1 MVRVSLGVPSP
12 GCRFEKKARAVA
24 ILDLYR
30 AGTRTMIILFN
41 PRATKP
47 RNRRF
52 PLSIMAL
59 AAVLEGREE
68 YQIVDGN
75 VDENP
80 TQTILDLIRDN
91 DVELLG
97 VTVMPGPQMASAMTS
112 CQEIRRQCPKVPIV
126 WGGYFPSTY
135 SDASLNAR
143 YVDYVV
149 RGQGEDTLLELIAA
163 LRGQRSLDGILGLS
177 YKDFFGLHRH
187 NPERLMKGP
196 DLFPWSPF
204 HRVPVEK
211 YLRPSFFGRRTAAH
225 HASMGCPFRCSF
237 CGVHALYGNREL
249 AESPERTEAIL
260 RHLKTRYGA
269 DSVQFYDMNFFL
281 KESHARELVD
291 RLAALGLRWW
301 CEARIDTF
309 NRYSDATLEAIRR
322 AGCAMIFFGA
332 ESGSDWVL
340 KEMQKDI
347 TTEQTLSVARR
358 IRQFGII
365 PEFSFV
371 IGNPRDPERDTRET
385 LEFIRKVKR
394 INRQSEIIIYHYTPV
409 PQRTAMY
416 GNVDGQMFFPST
428 PEEWASKP
436 WMDFTLRI
444 DPNTPWQKR
453 KTKKLIDN
461 FEVVINSRWPTVQ
474 DIRAPR
480 WGRVL
485 LKTLGSWRYALRAYA
500 FPKELRWAQ
509 QFITL
514 RKPKQESL

>member
-1 MVRVSLGVPSP
+1 
-12 GCRFEKKARAVA
+12 
-24 ILDLYR
+24 
-30 AGTRTMIILFN
+30 MIILFN

-52 PLSIMAL
+52 PLSVMAL
-59 AAVLEGREE
+59 TAVLEGREE

-75 VDENP
+75 LDDNP
-80 TQTILDLIRDN
+80 TQTILDLIRRN
-91 DVELLG
+91 HVELLG
-97 VTVMPGPQMASAMTS
+97 VSVMPGPQMASAITS
-112 CQEIRRQCPKVPIV
+112 CQEIRRQFPQVPIV

-135 SDASLNAR
+135 TDASLNAR
-143 YVDYVV
+143 YVNYVV
-149 RGQGEDTLLELIAA
+149 RGQGEDTLLELIDA
-163 LRGQRSLDGILGLS
+163 LRGKRPLEGILGLS
-177 YKDFFGLHRH
+177 YKDLFGLHRH

-196 DLFPWSPF
+196 DSFPWSPF
-204 HRVPVEK
+204 HRLPVEK

-225 HASMGCPFRCSF
+225 HASIGCPFRCSF
-237 CGVHALYGNREL
+237 CGVHAIYGNREL
-249 AESPERTEAIL
+249 AESPARTEAIL
-260 RHLKTRYGA
+260 SHLKTQYGA

-281 KESHARELVD
+281 KESHARELAD
-291 RLAALGLRWW
+291 RMAPLGLRWW

-309 NRYSDATLEAIRR
+309 NRYSDATLEAVRR
-322 AGCAMIFFGA
+322 AGCTMIFFGA

-347 TTEQTLSVARR
+347 TTEQTLAVAQR

-371 IGNPRDPERDTRET
+371 IGNPQDPERDTKET
-385 LEFIRKVKR
+385 LAFIRKIKR
-394 INRQSEIIIYHYTPV
+394 VNRLSEIIIYHYTPV

-416 GNVDGQMFFPST
+416 GKVDSQVSFPTT
-428 PEEWASKP
+428 PEEWASKR

-444 DPNTPWQKR
+444 DPKTPWLKR
-453 KTKKLIDN
+453 KTKNLIDN

-474 DIRAPR
+474 DIRAPKWSR
-480 WGRVL
+480 AL
-485 LKTLGSWRYALRAYA
+485 LKTLSAWRYALRVYA
-500 FPKELRWAQ
+500 FPKELRWAH

>member
-1 MVRVSLGVPSP
+1 
-12 GCRFEKKARAVA
+12 
-24 ILDLYR
+24 
-30 AGTRTMIILFN
+30 MIILFN
-41 PRATKP
+41 PRATRP

-75 VDENP
+75 VDDTPIE
-80 TQTILDLIRDN
+80 TILRLAQEN
-91 DVELLG
+91 EVELLG
-97 VTVMPGPQMASAMTS
+97 VSVMPGPQMASAIAA
-112 CQEIRRQCPKVPIV
+112 CREIRKRDPKLPIV

-135 SDASLNAR
+135 TDAALNAR

-149 RGQGEDTLLELIAA
+149 RGQGEHTLLELLDAI
-163 LRGQRSLDGILGLS
+163 RGKRSLEGILGLS
-177 YKDFFGLHRH
+177 YKDVFGLHRH
-187 NPERLMKGP
+187 NPERLMQGP
-196 DLFPWSPF
+196 DAFPWSPF

-211 YLRPSFFGRRTAAH
+211 YLRPSFFGERTAAH
-225 HASMGCPFRCSF
+225 HASIGCPFRCSF
-237 CGVHALYGNREL
+237 CGVHAVYGNREL
-249 AESPERTEAIL
+249 VESPARTEAIL
-260 RHLKTRYGA
+260 RHLQAKYGA

-281 KESHARELVD
+281 KEQHSRELAN
-291 RLAALGLRWW
+291 RLAPLKLRWW

-347 TTEQTLSVARR
+347 TTEETLAVARR
-358 IRQFGII
+358 IREFGII

-385 LEFIRKVKR
+385 LQFVRKIKR
-394 INRQSEIIIYHYTPV
+394 INRRSEIIIYHYTPV

-416 GNVDGQMFFPST
+416 GNVESQVSFPTS
-428 PEEWASKP
+428 PEEWATKR

-444 DPNTPWQKR
+444 DPKTPWLKR

-461 FEVVINSRWPTVQ
+461 FELVVNARWPTVQ

-480 WGRVL
+480 WSRAL
-485 LKTLGSWRYALRAYA
+485 LKTLSSWRYAARIYA
-500 FPKELRWAQ
+500 FPQELRWAQ
-509 QFITL
+509 QFIAL